1 MSNIP
6 KIERD
11 ISSVLTE
18 KTSKTL
24 EELTAPAKTDADRGV
39 SEGATPRP
47 NHQPIS
53 SSSQPHAV
61 ESSKLPTR
69 GQLRNDIYSGKQLLL
84 YPRTVGPGRDTQ
96 LGVSRHGHDL

>member
-18 KTSKTL
+18 KTSKNL

-47 NHQPIS
+47 NHYHDRQPIS
-53 SSSQPHAV
+53 SCCPQV
-61 ESSKLPTR
+61 EKSKVTSTR
-69 GQLRNDIYSGKQLLL
+69 TTSK
-84 YPRTVGPGRDTQ
+84 
-96 LGVSRHGHDL
+96 